1 MPTSLEHG
9 PKYRSRKVNRGRHP
23 LEMRTN
29 GTWHD
34 IPNTT
39 HLLEKG
45 RRKEGV
51 LKEYKTKWERLDPLN
66 LLNIAAYR
74 HACILALFACARETV
89 P

>member
-9 PKYRSRKVNRGRHP
+9 LKYKCRKINRGRHT
-23 LEMRTN
+23 LKMRMN
-29 GTWHD
+29 GTRHD
-34 IPNTT
+34 IPNIT
-39 HLLEKG
+39 HLRKKG

-66 LLNIAAYR
+66 LLNIAAYW
-74 HACILALFACARETV
+74 HARILALFACARETV